1 MKTTIFIF
9 ALIICG
15 ALNAQQIPQYS
26 QFQRN
31 QFMINPAAAG
41 VYDFVDITMSGRW
54 QWLGVD
60 DSPKTSYLAFSV
72 PVRFTPKYYN
82 PGIRTSS
89 GPVENPDIK
98 TGKLKH
104 TFGGQLLADQYGA
117 FRKFSFSGTYAI
129 HMPIT
134 KKVNLSFGVKAG
146 LSNNSFLADQAQVLN
161 IMAPDQN
168 QYNDDTYTDF
178 IKNQS
183 NKYIMDVGAGLYLY
197 SKNLFFGIAAEQLT
211 RDMVEFGQGTANFDP
226 QLHYSI
232 LGGYKI
238 PINNKFTLTPGFL
251 IKYMTPAPVSIDA
264 NIQLEYKNWLWMTLG
279 YRHTD
284 AVIAMV
290 GMNISKRFKFGYSYD
305 FSISRFNSYS
315 SGGHELTLG
324 LMIGR

>member
-54 QWLGVD
+54 QWLGID

-104 TFGGQLLADQYGA
+104 TFGGQVLADQYGA
-117 FRKFSFSGTYAI
+117 FRKFSFLGTYAI

-183 NKYIMDVGAGLYLY
+183 NKFIMDVGAGLYLY
-197 SKNLFFGIAAEQLT
+197 SKNLFFGFAAEQLT
-211 RDMVEFGQGTANFDP
+211 RDMVEFGQETANFEP

>member
-82 PGIRTSS
+82 PGIRTSN

-168 QYNDDTYTDF
+168 QYDDITYTNF

-197 SKNLFFGIAAEQLT
+197 SKNLFFGFAAEQLT

>member
-9 ALIICG
+9 ALTICG
-15 ALNAQQIPQYS
+15 VLNAQQIPQYS

-168 QYNDDTYTDF
+168 QYNDPTYDNF
-178 IKNQS
+178 IQNQS

-197 SKNLFFGIAAEQLT
+197 SKNLFFGLAAEQLT

-238 PINNKFTLTPGFL
+238 PINNNFTLTPGFL

-305 FSISRFNSYS
+305 FSVSRFNSYS

>member
-1 MKTTIFIF
+1 
-9 ALIICG
+9 
-15 ALNAQQIPQYS
+15 
-26 QFQRN
+26 
-31 QFMINPAAAG
+31 MINPAAAG

>member
-1 MKTTIFIF
+1 
-9 ALIICG
+9 
-15 ALNAQQIPQYS
+15 
-26 QFQRN
+26 
-31 QFMINPAAAG
+31 
-41 VYDFVDITMSGRW
+41 
-54 QWLGVD
+54 
-60 DSPKTSYLAFSV
+60 
-72 PVRFTPKYYN
+72 
-82 PGIRTSS
+82 
-89 GPVENPDIK
+89 
-98 TGKLKH
+98 
-104 TFGGQLLADQYGA
+104 
-117 FRKFSFSGTYAI
+117 
-129 HMPIT
+129 
-134 KKVNLSFGVKAG
+134 FGVKAG

-168 QYNDDTYTDF
+168 QYNDPTYDNF
-178 IKNQS
+178 IQNQS

-197 SKNLFFGIAAEQLT
+197 SKNLFFGLAAEQLT

-238 PINNKFTLTPGFL
+238 PINNSFTLTPGFL

-264 NIQLEYKNWLWMTLG
+264 NVQLEYKNWLWMTLG

-305 FSISRFNSYS
+305 FSVSRFNSYS

>member
-1 MKTTIFIF
+1 
-9 ALIICG
+9 
-15 ALNAQQIPQYS
+15 
-26 QFQRN
+26 
-31 QFMINPAAAG
+31 
-41 VYDFVDITMSGRW
+41 
-54 QWLGVD
+54 
-60 DSPKTSYLAFSV
+60 
-72 PVRFTPKYYN
+72 
-82 PGIRTSS
+82 
-89 GPVENPDIK
+89 
-98 TGKLKH
+98 
-104 TFGGQLLADQYGA
+104 
-117 FRKFSFSGTYAI
+117 
-129 HMPIT
+129 
-134 KKVNLSFGVKAG
+134 LSFGVKAG

>member
-54 QWLGVD
+54 QLLGVD

-251 IKYMTPAPVSIDA
+251 TKYMTPAPVSIDA
-264 NIQLEYKNWLWMTLG
+264 NI
-279 YRHTD
+279 
-284 AVIAMV
+284 
-290 GMNISKRFKFGYSYD
+290 
-305 FSISRFNSYS
+305 
-315 SGGHELTLG
+315 
-324 LMIGR
+324 

>member
-9 ALIICG
+9 ALTICG
-15 ALNAQQIPQYS
+15 VLNAQQIPQYS

-168 QYNDDTYTDF
+168 QYNDPTYDNF
-178 IKNQS
+178 IQNQS

-197 SKNLFFGIAAEQLT
+197 SKNLFFGLAAEQLT

-238 PINNKFTLTPGFL
+238 PINNSFTLTPGFL

-264 NIQLEYKNWLWMTLG
+264 NVQLEYKNWLWMTLG

-305 FSISRFNSYS
+305 FSVSRFNSYS

>member
-1 MKTTIFIF
+1 MKTTILIF

-72 PVRFTPKYYN
+72 PVRFKPKYYN

-117 FRKFSFSGTYAI
+117 FRKHSFSGTYAI

-134 KKVNLSFGVKAG
+134 KKANLSFGVKAG

-168 QYNDDTYTDF
+168 QYIDQTYDNF
-178 IKNQS
+178 IQNQS

-238 PINNKFTLTPGFL
+238 PINNNFTLTPGFL

-284 AVIAMV
+284 ALIAMV

>member
-15 ALNAQQIPQYS
+15 VLNAQQIPQYS

-168 QYNDDTYTDF
+168 QYNDPTYDNF
-178 IKNQS
+178 IQNQS

-197 SKNLFFGIAAEQLT
+197 SKNLFFGLAAEQLT

-238 PINNKFTLTPGFL
+238 PINNNFTLTPGFL

-305 FSISRFNSYS
+305 FSVSRFNSYS

>member
-211 RDMVEFGQGTANFDP
+211 RDMVEFGQWTANFDP

-238 PINNKFTLTPGFL
+238 PINNKFTLTPCFL

>member
-1 MKTTIFIF
+1 MWS
-9 ALIICG
+9 
-15 ALNAQQIPQYS
+15 N
-26 QFQRN
+26 
-31 QFMINPAAAG
+31 
-41 VYDFVDITMSGRW
+41 
-54 QWLGVD
+54 
-60 DSPKTSYLAFSV
+60 YL
-72 PVRFTPKYYN
+72 VR
-82 PGIRTSS
+82 S

-134 KKVNLSFGVKAG
+134 KKINLSFGVKAG

-168 QYNDDTYTDF
+168 QYIDPTYDNF
-178 IKNQS
+178 VQNQS

-197 SKNLFFGIAAEQLT
+197 SKNLFFGFAAEQLT

-238 PINNKFTLTPGFL
+238 PINNNFTLTPGFL

>member
-9 ALIICG
+9 ALTICG
-15 ALNAQQIPQYS
+15 VLNAQQIPQYS

-168 QYNDDTYTDF
+168 QYNDPTYDNF
-178 IKNQS
+178 IQNQS

-197 SKNLFFGIAAEQLT
+197 SKNLFFGLAAEQLT

-238 PINNKFTLTPGFL
+238 PINNNFTLTPGFL

-284 AVIAMV
+284 AIIAMV

-305 FSISRFNSYS
+305 FSVSRFNSYS